1 MDLASTM
8 KQRDG
13 KLELQ
18 VRTGWLRGMLVMG
31 FGAGGGIAAGWGLL
45 ELVSH
50 DPKEGFAVLKA
61 WGPWA
66 LVVAL
71 AMLLAWKIATQAIAL
86 VKVGVEAFMRTSERG
101 AVASESQAAAL
112 SKLADQ
118 GGRNAEEVRRLA
130 TFAAQEFPSV
140 YARFD
145 QQEAKLNA
153 NHDATLAVHA
163 LVEKLAAR
171 CDEAPGRAER
181 GQG

>member
-50 DPKEGFAVLKA
+50 DPKEGFALLKV

-66 LVVAL
+66 IVVVFAMFVVWKLSAELISL
-71 AMLLAWKIATQAIAL
+71 ARVMMNAW
-86 VKVGVEAFMRTSERG
+86 VSTSERQ
-101 AVASESQAAAL
+101 AVSSEVQATAL
-112 SKLADQ
+112 TKLAEQ
-118 GGRNAEEVRRLA
+118 GGRQGEEVKRLA
-130 TFAAQEFPSV
+130 VYAAREFPTV
-140 YARFD
+140 YERMD
-145 QQEAKLNA
+145 RQDTMLQS
-153 NHDATLAVHA
+153 NHDATMELHGLVRSLADRID
-163 LVEKLAAR
+163 AAS
-171 CDEAPGRAER
+171 RAR
-181 GQG
+181 GGDQ

>member
-101 AVASESQAAAL
+101 AVASESQAAAGF
-112 SKLADQ
+112 SSGQVWVGTGRAALA
-118 GGRNAEEVRRLA
+118 R
-130 TFAAQEFPSV
+130 FAAMASR
-140 YARFD
+140 AR
-145 QQEAKLNA
+145 
-153 NHDATLAVHA
+153 
-163 LVEKLAAR
+163 AR
-171 CDEAPGRAER
+171 SASLPTMVSSFGS
-181 GQG
+181 